1 MTALVLRFPEVEM
14 NIQDAA
20 HRIGHEYPGG
30 AVALAHRMG
39 INPTVFNSKLNPNN
53 TTHHLTLVEAQRMQ
67 QLTGRTDIL
76 EAMASELGYVIMH
89 RPGTVDGC
97 DIPSATRRSMVEFGD
112 WMREVDAALT
122 DGKVTLNEVRAIERE
137 LVQMIGQ
144 AQLLTACLS
153 EMTGA
158 AK

>member
-1 MTALVLRFPEVEM
+1 M

-76 EAMASELGYVIMH
+76 EAMASELGYVVMH
-89 RPGTVDGC
+89 RPGTLDGC
-97 DIPSATRRSMVEFGD
+97 DIPAITRRSIIEFGE
-112 WMREVDAALT
+112 WMHVVDAALL
-122 DGKVTLNEVRAIERE
+122 DSRVTPNEVRAIERE
-137 LVQMIGQ
+137 LCQLIAQ
-144 AQLLTACLS
+144 AQKLTACLS
-153 EMTGA
+153 SLCGGD
-158 AK
+158 K

>member
-1 MTALVLRFPEVEM
+1 M

-53 TTHHLTLVEAQRMQ
+53 ATHHLTLAEAQRMQ
-67 QLTGRTDIL
+67 LLTGRTDIL
-76 EAMASELGYVIMH
+76 EAMASELGYVVIH
-89 RPGTVDGC
+89 RPGTMDGY
-97 DIPSATRRSMVEFGD
+97 DIPAITRRTIVEFGD

-122 DGKVTLNEVRAIERE
+122 DTRVTPNEVRAIERE

-144 AQLLTACLS
+144 AQKLTACLS
-153 EMTGA
+153 SMSGGENP
-158 AK
+158 

>member
-1 MTALVLRFPEVEM
+1 M

-97 DIPSATRRSMVEFGD
+97 DIPSAPRRSLVEFGD

-144 AQLLTACLS
+144 AQVLTACLS

>member
-1 MTALVLRFPEVEM
+1 M

-53 TTHHLTLVEAQRMQ
+53 ATHHLTLAEAQRMQ

-76 EAMASELGYVIMH
+76 EAMASGL
-89 RPGTVDGC
+89 PL
-97 DIPSATRRSMVEFGD
+97 
-112 WMREVDAALT
+112 ALT
-122 DGKVTLNEVRAIERE
+122 GQALQAWLTTEGVDSLTRIPGIGKKRAI
-137 LVQMIGQ
+137 
-144 AQLLTACLS
+144 ALLNWS
-153 EMTGA
+153 RVP
-158 AK
+158 